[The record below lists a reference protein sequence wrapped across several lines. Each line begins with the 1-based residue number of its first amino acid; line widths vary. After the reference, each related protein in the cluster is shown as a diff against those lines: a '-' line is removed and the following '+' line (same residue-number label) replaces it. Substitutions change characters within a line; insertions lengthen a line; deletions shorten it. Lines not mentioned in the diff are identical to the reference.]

1 MFYRNFI
8 TTRRYL
14 LLILAGWLA
23 WGSLLAQSGNDTV
36 QVHQLQEVGI
46 YGQAKPSSIRSAAPL
61 QVMDKKEMERIG
73 LQEVS
78 EAVKRFSGVSVKDY
92 GGIGG
97 LKTVSIRSMG
107 AQHTAVSYDGVVLSD
122 CQSGQVDI
130 GRFSLDNVSLLTL
143 SVGQADDIFQ
153 TARMAASAGALNIK
167 TAVPQFIDK
176 KYQGQVQLKGGSFG
190 QINPSLIYAHQ
201 LSRSLSA
208 SVTADWMRADGNYPF
223 RLQNGDQVYAGK
235 RTNTDIQ
242 SLRTELNL
250 YADWLRHGTLN
261 LKAYYFD
268 SERGLPGSVILYN
281 DYSAERLFDK
291 TFFTQAFYENRFS
304 EQWSLRA
311 NLKYNWAYNRYIDVN
326 NKYESGRQV
335 DRYTQQE
342 YYGSATALYQPIR
355 GLSFSLA
362 QDLSYNTLENNFA
375 DCPYPER
382 LTSLTALSGQYR
394 HRHFSVTASAL
405 GTYITE
411 EVTSGDRPADRRRL
425 SPAVSLSYQP
435 WLSQNFRIRASY
447 KDIFRVPTFNDLYYP
462 RMGNTTLRPEKA
474 RQYNAGL
481 TWMGSPFSGTFVRA
495 TVDAYYNKVS
505 DKIVALPTLFI
516 WHMMNLGEVDITG
529 VDATLST
536 ELSLSDEVK
545 LLLSGN
551 YTYQKAIDVTDPGDK
566 NYKDQIPYTPE
577 HTGNASVSIE
587 HPWVNLSYSLMA
599 TSDRYM
605 LPQNIEDN
613 RISGYT
619 EHTLSANR
627 TFSLGRCKLRLQ
639 AELIN
644 LTDKTYEVIK
654 WYPMPGRSYRLLA
667 RINF

>member
-1 MFYRNFI
+1 MFYFSSV
-8 TTRRYL
+8 TKKG
-14 LLILAGWLA
+14 LIL
-23 WGSLLAQSGNDTV
+23 SFLLCAVLTGLFAQEKRDSV
-36 QVHQLQEVGI
+36 KVHQLQEVGI
-46 YGQAKPSSIRSAAPL
+46 YGEAKPSSVRSAAPL
-61 QVMDKKEMERIG
+61 QAMDKKEMERIG

-130 GRFSLDNVSLLTL
+130 GRFSLDNVSMLTL
-143 SVGQADDIFQ
+143 SIGQADDIFQ
-153 TARMAASAGALNIK
+153 TARMAASAGALSIK
-167 TAVPQFIDK
+167 TSAPRFFDK
-176 KYQGQVQLKGGSFG
+176 NYQAQVQLKGGSFG
-190 QINPSLIYAHQ
+190 LINPSLMYAHK
-201 LSRSLSA
+201 LSNRFSA

-223 RLQNGDQVYAGK
+223 RLINGDQEYKGK

-250 YADWLRHGTLN
+250 HSDLRRYGTLN
-261 LKAYYFD
+261 FKAYYFD

-281 DYSAERLFDK
+281 DYSKERLFDK

-304 EQWSLRA
+304 DRWSLRA
-311 NLKYNWAYNRYIDVN
+311 NLKYNRAYNRYIDIN

-342 YYGSATALYQPIR
+342 YYGSATVLYQPLQ

-362 QDLSYNTLENNFA
+362 EDLSFNKLDNNFA

-382 LTSLTALSGQYR
+382 ITSLTALSGQYR
-394 HRHFSVTASAL
+394 YKHFSVTASAL
-405 GTYITE
+405 GTYISE
-411 EVTSGDRPADRRRL
+411 EVKSGDRPADRKRL

-435 WLSQNFRIRASY
+435 WMSQNFRIRASY
-447 KDIFRVPTFNDLYYP
+447 KDIFRIPTFNDLYYP
-462 RMGNTTLRPEKA
+462 RMGNTNLRPENAK
-474 RQYNAGL
+474 QYNAGL
-481 TWMGSPFSGTFVRA
+481 TWMGSPFSSSFVRT
-495 TVDAYYNKVS
+495 TVDAYYNKID
-505 DKIVALPTLFI
+505 DKIVALPTLFL
-516 WHMMNLGEVDITG
+516 WHMMNMGEVEIAG
-529 VDATLST
+529 VDATLSAEFPLT
-536 ELSLSDEVK
+536 DDIKMTFAGS
-545 LLLSGN
+545 
-551 YTYQKAIDVTDPGDK
+551 YTYQDAIDVTDETAK
-566 NYKDQIPYTPE
+566 NYKHQIPYTPK
-577 HTGNASVSIE
+577 HSGSASVSTE
-587 HPWVNLSYSLMA
+587 NTWVNVTYSLMA
-599 TSDRYM
+599 SSERYM
-605 LPQNIEDN
+605 LPQNIGDN
-613 RISGYT
+613 RIKGYV

-627 TFSLGRCKLRLQ
+627 TFPIGRCKLRLQ